1 MTCNPHWSR
10 TRIPT
15 RRSGPAWRG
24 GDERGEGG
32 GKAGGSRGREG
43 RAQGGL
49 PLTSLGNR
57 RRRQR
62 PPRSPAVWSGV
73 VPPPPHK
80 EIPRTHTPPPAPPAR
95 SRSTGG
101 RAHAQPRELPPHP
114 ALPFAFSL
122 SLSSS
127 SLAPSPA
134 GGAGAR
140 PPCSPRSGPATRARP
155 EKMAAPSLPPCV
167 RPSPAPRGEE
177 VAGAG
182 WVIPATGSADPAVR
196 FGSV

>member
-32 GKAGGSRGREG
+32 GKQAAPGAGRGG
-43 RAQGGL
+43 RRGL

-122 SLSSS
+122 SLSCS
-127 SLAPSPA
+127 SLAPSHA

-140 PPCSPRSGPATRARP
+140 PRDPP
-155 EKMAAPSLPPCV
+155 AAPGADLPPRTRHP
-167 RPSPAPRGEE
+167 RPP
-177 VAGAG
+177 
-182 WVIPATGSADPAVR
+182 
-196 FGSV
+196 